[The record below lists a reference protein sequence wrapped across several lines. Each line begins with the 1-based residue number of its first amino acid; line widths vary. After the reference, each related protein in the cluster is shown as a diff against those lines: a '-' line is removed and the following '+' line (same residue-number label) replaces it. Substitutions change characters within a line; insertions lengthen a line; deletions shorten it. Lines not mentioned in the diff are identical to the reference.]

1 MFALCASSSLC
12 PIQSFVCV
20 TFFKNV
26 QLPHQGYCVAT
37 HQYIYMC
44 ITTFEYTVCISTHSV
59 VSRICVFAFE
69 SMANIY
75 ISLVNRWEKKRL
87 LIELE
92 IDFALS
98 TKRVIC
104 DFRVVIFMTVASF
117 EFFSTLNAHGYAQIR
132 CSSHH
137 LVSMGAVQVI
147 EYTHLWVY
155 IDFMDH
161 EPKMFNR
168 FRPNI
173 RWICMRQVI

>member
-1 MFALCASSSLC
+1 
-12 PIQSFVCV
+12 
-20 TFFKNV
+20 
-26 QLPHQGYCVAT
+26 
-37 HQYIYMC
+37 MC

-137 LVSMGAVQVI
+137 LVSMGAVLSNWIHSSLGIYWFYGSWTKNVRSI
-147 EYTHLWVY
+147 SAKYPVNMHETSNL
-155 IDFMDH
+155 IDY
-161 EPKMFNR
+161 
-168 FRPNI
+168 
-173 RWICMRQVI
+173 WI